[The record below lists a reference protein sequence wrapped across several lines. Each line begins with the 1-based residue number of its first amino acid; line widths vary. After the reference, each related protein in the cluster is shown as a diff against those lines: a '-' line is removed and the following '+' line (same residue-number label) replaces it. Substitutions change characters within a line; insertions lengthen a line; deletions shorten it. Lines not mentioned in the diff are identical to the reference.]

1 LQLLHIKNTDIYF
14 NLAVEEYLLKKK
26 SDNFFIIW
34 QSDNA
39 LVFGKHQNVFEEINL
54 VFTLENNINIARRIS
69 GGGTVYHDLGNIN
82 FSLILNKEK
91 GKQVDFK
98 YHTKVVF
105 DFLKSLNLNV
115 TYSNRYD
122 LFIDNKKISGNAE
135 HVYKNR
141 VLHHGTLLFNSDLKK
156 LKKTLIISK
165 DKYNSKS
172 VKSVSNDISNIS
184 YYINLNLEDFI
195 FNFKTFVLSYFAIKH
210 KTYLNQN
217 EISDIE
223 KLKNHKYT
231 NNCWII
237 DYSTKFSFKNS
248 FNNHT
253 IELKVEKGVINNFK
267 FSSKTKIKNINKIF
281 IKQKYYPAT
290 ILELIISNRL
300 GEKLGI
306 NNKELLLNFF

>member
-26 SDNFFIIW
+26 SDDFFIIW

-54 VFTLENNINIARRIS
+54 AFTLQNNINIARRIS
-69 GGGTVYHDLGNIN
+69 GGGTVYHDLGNVN

-91 GKQVDFK
+91 GTQVDFK

-115 TYSNRYD
+115 KYSNRYD

-135 HVYKNR
+135 HVFKNR
-141 VLHHGTLLFNSDLKK
+141 VLHHGTVLYNSDLEK
-156 LKKTLIISK
+156 LKKALIVSENK
-165 DKYNSKS
+165 FSSKS
-172 VKSVSNDISNIS
+172 IKSVSSNVANISNYTNLSLEEFIS
-184 YYINLNLEDFI
+184 DLKI
-195 FNFKTFVLSYFAIKH
+195 FVSSYFDIKH
-210 KTYLNQN
+210 ETNLQEK
-217 EISDIE
+217 EISEIE
-223 KLKNHKYT
+223 KLKNNKYA
-231 NNCWII
+231 NNYWIV
-237 DYSTKFSFKNS
+237 DYSPKFNFKNS
-248 FNNHT
+248 FNNYT
-253 IELKVEKGVINNFK
+253 IELKVERGEITNFK
-267 FSSKTKIKNINKIF
+267 FLPDIENINKIF
-281 IKQKYYPAT
+281 IKQKYYPET
-290 ILELIISNRL
+290 ILELIIANRL

>member
-1 LQLLHIKNTDIYF
+1 MQLLHIKNTDIYF

-54 VFTLENNINIARRIS
+54 AFTLQNNINIARRIS
-69 GGGTVYHDLGNIN
+69 GGGTVYHDLGNVN

-91 GKQVDFK
+91 GTQVDFK

-115 TYSNRYD
+115 KYSNRYD

-135 HVYKNR
+135 HVFKNR
-141 VLHHGTLLFNSDLKK
+141 VLHHGTVLYNSDLEK
-156 LKKTLIISK
+156 LKKSLIVSENK
-165 DKYNSKS
+165 FSSKS
-172 VKSVSNDISNIS
+172 IKSVSSNVANISNYTNLSLEEFIS
-184 YYINLNLEDFI
+184 DLKI
-195 FNFKTFVLSYFAIKH
+195 FVSSYFDIKH
-210 KTYLNQN
+210 ETNLQEK
-217 EISDIE
+217 EISEIE
-223 KLKNHKYT
+223 KLKNNKYA
-231 NNCWII
+231 NNYWIV
-237 DYSTKFSFKNS
+237 DYSPKFNFKNS
-248 FNNHT
+248 FNNYT
-253 IELKVEKGVINNFK
+253 IELKVERGEITNFK
-267 FSSKTKIKNINKIF
+267 FLPDIENINKIF
-281 IKQKYYPAT
+281 IKQKYYPET
-290 ILELIISNRL
+290 ILELIIANRL

>member
-54 VFTLENNINIARRIS
+54 AFTLQNNINIARRIS
-69 GGGTVYHDLGNIN
+69 GGGTVYHDLGNVN

-91 GKQVDFK
+91 GTQVDFK

-115 TYSNRYD
+115 KYSNRYD

-135 HVYKNR
+135 HVFKNR
-141 VLHHGTLLFNSDLKK
+141 VLHHGTVLYNSDLEK
-156 LKKTLIISK
+156 LKKSLIVSENK
-165 DKYNSKS
+165 FSSKS
-172 VKSVSNDISNIS
+172 IKSVSSNVANISNYTNLSLEEFIS
-184 YYINLNLEDFI
+184 DLKI
-195 FNFKTFVLSYFAIKH
+195 FVSSYFDIKH
-210 KTYLNQN
+210 ETNLQEK
-217 EISDIE
+217 EISEIE
-223 KLKNHKYT
+223 KLKNNKYA
-231 NNCWII
+231 NNYWIV
-237 DYSTKFSFKNS
+237 DYSPKFNFKNS
-248 FNNHT
+248 FNNYT
-253 IELKVEKGVINNFK
+253 IELKVERGEITNFK
-267 FSSKTKIKNINKIF
+267 FLPDIENINKIF
-281 IKQKYYPAT
+281 IKQKYYPET
-290 ILELIISNRL
+290 ILELIIANRL